1 MAVRRS
7 SPPPAWTDAFRRL
20 EMNLKK
26 DKTDMEMNFGRLH
39 NELGLLREE
48 RKRDK
53 RDMELRFGRFHND
66 LGRIWEQS
74 SG

>member
-1 MAVRRS
+1 
-7 SPPPAWTDAFRRL
+7 
-20 EMNLKK
+20 
-26 DKTDMEMNFGRLH
+26 MEMNFGRLH